1 MAEPTKA
8 TSYWVANNPN
18 SEINDAKAQKLAELS
33 ATTTS
38 LAELNSLDAGDET
51 QCAITPN
58 STSVAD
64 GATVEFAVQF
74 KDGDGANL
82 TEAIAF
88 TYYVSSVA
96 TGLDLDTAVTTI
108 ADGGAGHIVK
118 ALTAHQ
124 SGVAVTNAAGLCELD
139 LTEAGADTVYLVVVK
154 PDGRLTVSAAVAWA
168 A

>member
-33 ATTTS
+33 ATTVT
-38 LAELNSLDAGDET
+38 LAELNALDADST
-51 QCAITPN
+51 QCTITPS

-64 GATVEFAVQF
+64 GATVEFAIQF
-74 KDGDGANL
+74 KDAAGVVIDHAV
-82 TEAIAF
+82 AF
-88 TYYVSSVA
+88 TYYISSVA

-118 ALTAHQ
+118 ALTANQ

-154 PDGRLTVSAAVAWA
+154 PDGRLAVSAAVAWA